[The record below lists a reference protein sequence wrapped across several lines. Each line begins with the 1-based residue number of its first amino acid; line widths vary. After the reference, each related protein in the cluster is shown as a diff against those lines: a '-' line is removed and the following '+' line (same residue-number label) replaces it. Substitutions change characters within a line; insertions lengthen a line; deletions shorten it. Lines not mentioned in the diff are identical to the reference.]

1 MSHQTDYLTMK
12 LFVLTFLIVLS
23 AGSTVAQGLRREAVN
38 GAVIGG
44 VAGAIIGHNSGGLR
58 HNAWR
63 GAALG
68 AGAGLLIGQAVGDHR
83 DHRGYRHDRH
93 SGHRHSSARYSYWE
107 PTWGYNYGE
116 YGRHGYGRDHGA
128 YDYYGSPSY
137 SYVGPDYGYSSYGY
151 DTGYSGRP
159 NYATRG
165 LWWGALAGAV
175 IGNNSG
181 DLHHN
186 AWRGAGYGA
195 AAGYLFGSI
204 AENRARRREAA
215 ASERVTLAES
225 ATDVAV
231 TSPAP
236 IVTPRGSSVTVSV
249 ERSSSA
255 MSSANALF
263 GR

>member
-1 MSHQTDYLTMK
+1 MK
-12 LFVLTFLIVLS
+12 LFVLTLLIVLT

-44 VAGAIIGHNSGGLR
+44 VAGAVIGHNSGGLR

-107 PTWGYNYGE
+107 PTWDYGYGG
-116 YGRHGYGRDHGA
+116 YGRHDYGRNHGY

-137 SYVGPDYGYSSYGY
+137 SYVGPGYYGDSSYGY
-151 DTGYSGRP
+151 DNDYSRRP

-195 AAGYLFGSI
+195 AAGYIFGSI
-204 AENRARRREAA
+204 AENKARRREAA
-215 ASERVTLAES
+215 QSEREASVES
-225 ATDVAV
+225 ATVAAV
-231 TSPAP
+231 SSPMPVVA
-236 IVTPRGSSVTVSV
+236 PRGSSATASSD
-249 ERSSSA
+249 RSSSV